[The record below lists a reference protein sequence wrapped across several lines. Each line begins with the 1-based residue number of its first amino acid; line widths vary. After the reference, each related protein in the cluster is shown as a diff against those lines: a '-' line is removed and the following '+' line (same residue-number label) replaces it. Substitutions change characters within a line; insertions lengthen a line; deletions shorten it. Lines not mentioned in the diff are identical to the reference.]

1 MAFRSIFRWMILFA
15 LLMNVILSMA
25 ADREKIA
32 LHSCTNIQSL
42 VNISLVGH
50 GYKVT
55 NLSNLSS
62 FKIQMQWLN
71 NQNIAFDAILQARL
85 IGSTIVAA
93 NVHPS
98 SN

>member
-1 MAFRSIFRWMILFA
+1 MAFRSILRWIILFLI
-15 LLMNVILSMA
+15 LLNVTPSIA
-25 ADREKIA
+25 ADGEQIP
-32 LHSCTNIQSL
+32 LHSCSFIQSL
-42 VNISLVGH
+42 VNISLIGH
-50 GYKVT
+50 GYKVA
-55 NLSNLSS
+55 NLSSLSS

-71 NQNIAFDAILQARL
+71 NQNIAFDAVLQARL

>member
-1 MAFRSIFRWMILFA
+1 MILLS
-15 LLMNVILSMA
+15 LLLNVISSLATDVEQIS
-25 ADREKIA
+25 
-32 LHSCTNIQSL
+32 LHSCSNIQSL

-50 GYKVT
+50 GYKVA

-71 NQNIAFDAILQARL
+71 NQNIAFDAVLQTRL
-85 IGSTIVAA
+85 IGSTIIAA